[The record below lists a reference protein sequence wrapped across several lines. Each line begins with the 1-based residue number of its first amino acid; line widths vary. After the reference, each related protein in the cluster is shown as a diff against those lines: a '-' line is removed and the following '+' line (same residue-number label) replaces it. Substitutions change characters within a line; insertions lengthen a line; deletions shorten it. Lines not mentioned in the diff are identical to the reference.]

1 MVMEIG
7 LCLVWAEVKGK
18 RSGKDMKTVTTE
30 SRTHQEMPS
39 DWGRFTSNLCL
50 SIFSVVSLFPSRT

>member
-18 RSGKDMKTVTTE
+18 RNGKDMKTVTTE

-39 DWGRFTSNLCL
+39 DSG
-50 SIFSVVSLFPSRT
+50 